1 MLREQVYFP
10 IPEAG
15 FGAGLAF
22 GEPTWYAVH
31 TMARHEKRV
40 LTHLQEERVF
50 AFLPLIEQ
58 LHRWSDR
65 QSRVEV
71 PLFSCYVFVRIVPTA
86 DNRVRV
92 LQAPG
97 VLGFVGSKRQGT
109 PIGEQEIEN
118 LRAAVRGKAP
128 LQTHPFVN
136 SGKRVRIRGGALDGV
151 EGIIQCEGD
160 DLSLVLSVE
169 LLRRSVSIRV
179 EGYDVELV

>member
-1 MLREQVYFP
+1 MLREQIYFP
-10 IPEAG
+10 TPEPG

-40 LTHLQEERVF
+40 MTYLQEERVF

-58 LHRWSDR
+58 LNRWSDR
-65 QSRVEV
+65 LSRVEV
-71 PLFSCYVFVRIVPTA
+71 PLFSCYVFVRIVPTT

-92 LQAPG
+92 LQTPG

-109 PIGEQEIEN
+109 PITEREIEN
-118 LRAAVRGKAP
+118 LRTAVRGKAA
-128 LQTHPFVN
+128 LRTHPFV
-136 SGKRVRIRGGALDGV
+136 SAGKRVRIRGGSLDGV

-160 DLSLVLSVE
+160 DVSLVLSVE

-179 EGYDVELV
+179 EGYDVEVV